1 MAFFDLPSEE
11 ELTPEARQM
20 MDKLRHLAG
29 SETVPPSW
37 RALARYPKLTEARL
51 KAAENLHFKCKF
63 PWDARN
69 FAVLLIAHAK
79 RCQSCFAIARFA
91 LDKLGFDN
99 DTLNAICANP
109 DTLPLKDRD
118 RLFVK
123 YALKIATDSANLK
136 PKDFKE
142 MAEHGFSKDDVQE
155 MIGLAAFWIMN
166 IVISQSVV
174 AALAE
179 E

>member
-1 MAFFDLPSEE
+1 MAFFDLPSDE
-11 ELTPEARQM
+11 ELTPEARRM
-20 MDKLRHLAG
+20 LDELRRLAG

-37 RALARYPKLTEARL
+37 RALARFPKITEARV

-69 FAVLLIAHAK
+69 FAVLLIAHA
-79 RCQSCFAIARFA
+79 RGCQSCFATARFA

-109 DTLPLKDRD
+109 DTLPLKERD

-142 MAEHGFSKDDVQE
+142 MAGHGFSKEDVQE
-155 MIGLAAFWIMN
+155 IIGLAAFWIMN

>member
-1 MAFFDLPSEE
+1 MAFFDLPPDE
-11 ELTPEARQM
+11 ELTPEARRLL
-20 MDKLRHLAG
+20 DEFRHLAG
-29 SETVPPSW
+29 TETIPPSW
-37 RALARYPKLTEARL
+37 RALARSHKITEARL
-51 KAAENLHFKCKF
+51 KAVENLHFKCKF

-79 RCQSCFAIARFA
+79 ECQSCFAMARFA

-99 DTLNAICANP
+99 DTLTAICANP
-109 DTLPLKDRD
+109 DTLPLKERD

-123 YALKIATDSANLK
+123 YTLKIATDSANLK

-142 MAEHGFSKDDVQE
+142 MAEHGFSKEDVQE
-155 MIGLAAFWIMN
+155 IIGLAAFWIMN
-166 IVISQSVV
+166 IVISQSMV